1 MYYLFKNTEY
11 NTYSVSGNHSDLK
24 YAKALDQWELEDI
37 FDNSEDAYESR
48 DKKNLQEDSE
58 CTTC

>member
-1 MYYLFKNTEY
+1 MYYLFKNTED
-11 NTYSVSGNHSDLK
+11 NTYSVGSRSDLWL
-24 YAKALDQWELEDI
+24 AKVRDYQELEDI
-37 FDNSEDAYESR
+37 FDNSEDAYEGR